1 MRFCRESLALAMR
14 PMRDRELPAT
24 RLSIEEDR
32 QRASA
37 SANSEAA
44 SAAGGPRDAGSS
56 VSAGGPESPGV
67 P

>member
-24 RLSIEEDR
+24 RLSVEEDR
-32 QRASA
+32 